1 MAINVDAGKV
11 VTVGEDI
18 RDANVKAMNIEKL
31 FINNSRRFLRQGFFK
46 GDSKMGEIARIIV
59 KGDVQGVGYRASV
72 KYIAR
77 KMGIKG
83 FVRNLDDG
91 TVEIYCSSSRDNIER
106 FIKAIDRKTEE
117 PDEFSLNVEGIDGWY
132 GGEEEFIKPEKELGV
147 FEIDYREEAKTSF
160 EKANLERLEIGTLV
174 ISRLREDTNLNFRTM
189 DGKYLKISSNMEQ
202 LTREIRDTNQNIRTL
217 AETFVKLVDALEK
230 RS

>member
-1 MAINVDAGKV
+1 LGV
-11 VTVGEDI
+11 VV
-18 RDANVKAMNIEKL
+18 AW
-31 FINNSRRFLRQGFFK
+31 
-46 GDSKMGEIARIIV
+46 IIV

-77 KMGIKG
+77 KIGVKG

-91 TVEIYCSSSRDNIER
+91 TVEIYCKSSRDNVEG
-106 FIKAIDRKTEE
+106 FIKAIDRKAEK
-117 PDEFSLNVEGIDGWY
+117 PDEFSLNVEGIEACY
-132 GGEEEFIKPEKELGV
+132 EGEEGFVKPEKELGV
-147 FEIDYREEAKTSF
+147 FEVDYGEEARTSF

-189 DGKYLKISSNMEQ
+189 DGKYLKISSNMEE

-217 AETFVKLVDALEK
+217 AETFVKLVDALGK

>member
-1 MAINVDAGKV
+1 MRDV
-11 VTVGEDI
+11 V
-18 RDANVKAMNIEKL
+18 
-31 FINNSRRFLRQGFFK
+31 
-46 GDSKMGEIARIIV
+46 ARIIV

-91 TVEIYCSSSRDNIER
+91 TVEICCKSSRKDIER
-106 FIKAIDRKTEE
+106 FIKAIDRKAEK
-117 PDEFSLNVEGIDGWY
+117 PDEFSLNIESIEACYEGDKG
-132 GGEEEFIKPEKELGV
+132 FIRPKKKLSI
-147 FEIDYREEAKTSF
+147 FNIDYRGEAKTAF

-189 DGKYLKISSNMEQ
+189 DEKYSRISSNIEQ
-202 LTREIRDTNQNIRTL
+202 LAKEIRDTNQNVRVL
-217 AETFVKLVDALEK
+217 AETFVRLVDVLEK
-230 RS
+230 RKF